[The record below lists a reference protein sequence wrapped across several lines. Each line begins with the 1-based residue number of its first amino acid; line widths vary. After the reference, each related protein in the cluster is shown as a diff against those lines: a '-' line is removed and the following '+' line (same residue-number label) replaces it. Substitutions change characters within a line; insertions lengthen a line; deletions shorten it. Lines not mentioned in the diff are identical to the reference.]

1 MVENIKCIEKFS
13 NSGVFLYIDYHS
25 DRDTNRIQITIQ
37 DINSIEDY
45 LLGYVEKEL
54 PIFVQGDTIYNE
66 ILSIENNQPDTLIL
80 DEYVRWANFM
90 VKGTD
95 TLNVSLIS
103 PPINTYWS
111 FYQKHEWIAEIDK
124 MECNYELFKDK
135 FHLLSEEGWR
145 FKCDDKNTLQILSQD
160 SSFLYQKFHSHFEE

>member
-1 MVENIKCIEKFS
+1 
-13 NSGVFLYIDYHS
+13 
-25 DRDTNRIQITIQ
+25 
-37 DINSIEDY
+37 
-45 LLGYVEKEL
+45 
-54 PIFVQGDTIYNE
+54 
-66 ILSIENNQPDTLIL
+66 
-80 DEYVRWANFM
+80 M